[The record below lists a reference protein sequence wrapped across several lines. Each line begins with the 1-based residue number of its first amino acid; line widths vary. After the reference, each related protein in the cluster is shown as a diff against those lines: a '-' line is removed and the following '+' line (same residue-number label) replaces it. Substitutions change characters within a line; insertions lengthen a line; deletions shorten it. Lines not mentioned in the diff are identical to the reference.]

1 MLAVLVVLPVL
12 LLTLLSLS
20 SETEKPLICPGPPP
34 GLGRCGYGDRSP
46 IVSIFYVVV
55 VICMGIRCCV
65 VFVCLFAC
73 GCSV

>member
-1 MLAVLVVLPVL
+1 MSWRGQFEVLLVGVAVLAVLAVLVVLPVL

-46 IVSIFYVVV
+46 IVFICGDVV
-55 VICMGIRCCV
+55 M
-65 VFVCLFAC
+65 L
-73 GCSV
+73 